1 MNTIKILLNPFEQSE
16 YEIHETDKP
25 VAEYLSTLWDTWP
38 QDAHLFHKSVSAEN
52 DVTPFDTD
60 SINAVNALTGEFYV
74 VVVPKEAVSAFMA
87 MYGAYVAIAVAV
99 VAAVVVATMAKNI
112 PNAAAMANATNQSGN
127 NELSRRTNKARVW
140 KRIPDIYGT
149 VLSVPDLISNPYKI
163 YDNHIEREF
172 SLMAIGR
179 GKYHI
184 ANLADIKDDTT
195 PIQEIDGASVEVYE
209 PFNLTTPQYR
219 VGKPIDQ
226 QFYNVKRS
234 NSVNGQVLK
243 PYKGASYEGERGM
256 QISRDGTI
264 RIPDTRASLW
274 IRMAAGR
281 NMNIDMPGFRPG
293 SQVDMKAVVRT
304 ITDIPTQGVK
314 FNPENNALMF
324 YGDESKLQQIKVLK
338 AGSTIYLNSRFVT
351 KVVDNQSYTA
361 GCSGFFTIKS
371 VTAVF
376 GRKRE
381 KWWLQN
387 NAFLGYRVEVQ
398 EPVAVSESIKYPHET
413 LELKRADFSADLS
426 GRYEVLSNVNNVLT
440 LKDPARVNPA
450 WSTLPNAPLQTV
462 GKASIK
468 DIETEVIGPFV
479 CDHAGTTQII
489 ANIVALS
496 GLYSRDKDGEQALNV
511 GVTLKAMQVD
521 NQGNIVGD
529 TYEISGVVQ
538 GKEKWQGTRALTLRL
553 TVPKGRYK
561 VLCYRTT
568 PTNENF
574 DGSWVD
580 EIKWRDLYYGSELDI
595 GNPGDITIVKSITNA
610 TDGALAVKDR
620 KLNLVVTRMLP
631 QRIGTRE
638 FSTTLHPT
646 NYAADIFCA
655 ICLDPKNG
663 GRTIDEID
671 VEGIYDTYDKIKSY
685 FGISDVVEFGYTFDD
700 EDMSFEEMIQSVAD
714 ATFATAYRTGEKIKI
729 ASDTNDKL
737 PVMIFNHRN
746 KIPGSETRSIK
757 FGTQN
762 DYDGIQYKYID
773 PQDGSQTIYMI
784 PEDGSA
790 RKYQSIESLGVRNH
804 RQAYLHA
811 WRLYNMQRYKRISV
825 KFKSLAEADLLVIN
839 DRIAVSDNTRA
850 AYAEGEVIKQ
860 DGLKVWLSGEV
871 VATAGNYI
879 FFQHWNKTTESIK
892 IAKVEGNVITLE
904 RAPSLQLAADDL
916 NYVNSMYIIEASDK
930 ISRNKQFI
938 LQEKSPEDDMQV
950 EVKAINYDERYY
962 ANDHDYMNG
971 NNPYSGKVV

>member
-16 YEIHETDKP
+16 YEVHKTDKP

-38 QDAHLFHKSVSAEN
+38 QDAHLFHKSVSADN
-52 DVTPFDTD
+52 DVTPFDTN
-60 SINAVNALTGEFYV
+60 SVNAVNALTGDFYV
-74 VVVPKEAVSAFMA
+74 VVVPKAAVAAFMA
-87 MYGAYVAIAVAV
+87 AYGAYVAIAVAV
-99 VAAVVVATMAKNI
+99 VAAVVVSAMAKNV
-112 PNAAAMANATNQSGN
+112 PNAAALANSTNQSGN
-127 NELSRRTNKARVW
+127 NELSQRTNKARVW

-163 YDNHIEREF
+163 FDNHIEREF
-172 SLMAIGR
+172 ALMAIGR

-184 ANLADIKDDTT
+184 SNLADIKDDTT

-209 PFNLTTPQYR
+209 PFNLATPQYR
-219 VGKPIDQ
+219 VGKPITQ
-226 QFYNVKRS
+226 QFYNLKRS

-243 PYKGASYEGERGM
+243 PYKGTSYEGERGLEVN
-256 QISRDGTI
+256 RDGTI
-264 RIPDTRASLW
+264 RIPAIRTSLW
-274 IRMAAGR
+274 LKAGGVR
-281 NMNIDMPGFRPG
+281 NANTTMPPFRAG
-293 SQVDMKAVVRT
+293 SQVDVKAVVRDL
-304 ITDIPTQGVK
+304 TDIATQGVK
-314 FNPENNALMF
+314 FNSENNALLF
-324 YGDESKLQQIKVLK
+324 YGEEAKLQQIKTLK
-338 AGSTIYLNSRFVT
+338 AGSTVYLNTRFVT
-351 KVVDNQSYTA
+351 KVVDGRPYTA
-361 GCSGFFTIKS
+361 GCSGFFTVKS
-371 VTAVF
+371 VSAIF

-398 EPVAVSESIKYPHET
+398 EPVPVSDSTKGGAES
-413 LELKRADFSADLS
+413 LELKQSNFSADLS
-426 GRYEVLSNVNNVLT
+426 GRYEVLSNNNNALT
-440 LKDPARVNPA
+440 LKEPAKVNAA
-450 WSTLPNAPLQTV
+450 WATLLNKPLQTV
-462 GKASIK
+462 GITSIK
-468 DIETEVIGPFV
+468 DVTTELIGPFV
-479 CDHAGTTQII
+479 CDHAGTTQIM
-489 ANIVALS
+489 ANIVAMG
-496 GLYSRDKDGEQALNV
+496 GLYSRNNDGERPINV
-511 GVTLKAMQVD
+511 EVILKATQVD

-538 GKEKWQGTRALTLRL
+538 GKEKWQGTRALTLKL

-561 VLCYRTT
+561 VSCYRTT
-568 PTNENF
+568 PTNEDF
-574 DGSWVD
+574 QGSWVD
-580 EIKWRDLYYGSELDI
+580 EIKWRDLYFGSELDI

-631 QRIGTRE
+631 QRVGTKE

-646 NYAADIFCA
+646 NNAADIFCA

-671 VEGIYDTYDKIKSY
+671 VEGIYSTYDKIKSY
-685 FGISDVVEFGYTFDD
+685 FGITDAVEFGYTFDD

-790 RKYQSIESLGVRNH
+790 RKYQTIESIGVRNH

-871 VATAGNYI
+871 IATAGNYI

-892 IAKVEGNVITLE
+892 IAKVEGNMITLE